1 MFGFFKPI
9 PKILDLL
16 LVNVRCQQQDLEDQ
30 CQNMLVFSPGYVQDL
45 RLEYPAAAAPDRA
58 QLPH

>member
-9 PKILDLL
+9 LKILDLL
-16 LVNVRCQQQDLEDQ
+16 LVNVRSQQQDLEDQ

-45 RLEYPAAAAPDRA
+45 RLEYPADRA
-58 QLPH
+58 QRPH

>member
-9 PKILDLL
+9 LKILDLL
-16 LVNVRCQQQDLEDQ
+16 LVNVRSQQQDLGDQ

-45 RLEYPAAAAPDRA
+45 RLEYPADRA
-58 QLPH
+58 QRPH